1 MNNKVIKSLVEKPFY
16 HKKGVLST
24 KKDKLLL
31 MRSNTSITRF
41 GLGALL
47 FSKKL
52 ISKLNLIYI
61 SNKTKIKLL
70 LIILSFLIFFSFPPI
85 VTFDSS
91 HYINYIHILENPSRL
106 NTWDPVRGPV
116 FPFFLFS
123 IKKIFGFSPQIFLA
137 IQFLLYISTFFLL
150 LKLNKKLFKKE
161 YLLLSLLLFL
171 FNPIYLGYF
180 HSILTEVIAIPLFL
194 AISLISLKLFEI
206 KNINKSDVLKYVF
219 TISFLSIF
227 TWQLKQP
234 YFLIILFQL
243 LLMVVIKIY
252 KKEKVLH
259 ILVITLTSI
268 ALVILSNNL
277 WINLIKSTNNN
288 PRSSNG
294 LLKNYVGIFFK
305 ETKENG
311 LFFSIKKVTKNY
323 LALADFYQIQFD
335 KNANPLTTS
344 NIILGKGNE
353 NNTIGLRFLSDD
365 ENIIGGLG
373 IVPEKKYSQY
383 LYQQNDINYLSKY
396 VLKYYAGIYNYIYS
410 IFTILIPFLIILFII
425 DKNYR
430 FILISVSSFLFNLT
444 FSLLSLQID
453 RYVAPV
459 FLLEF
464 ISVISAYKTIH
475 SLLKKKRKKY
485 YVLSPINK

>member
-1 MNNKVIKSLVEKPFY
+1 MI
-16 HKKGVLST
+16 
-24 KKDKLLL
+24 
-31 MRSNTSITRF
+31 
-41 GLGALL
+41 
-47 FSKKL
+47 
-52 ISKLNLIYI
+52 
-61 SNKTKIKLL
+61 NKTKIKLL

-91 HYINYIHILENPSRL
+91 HYINYIHILENPSML

-137 IQFLLYISTFFLL
+137 TQFLLYISTFFLL

-288 PRSSNG
+288 PRSSNSIVNNFI
-294 LLKNYVGIFFK
+294 KSIYK
-305 ETKENG
+305 ETKDNG
-311 LFFSIKKVTKNY
+311 ILFLTKNTIKNY
-323 LALADFYQIQFD
+323 LGLANFYQVKFD
-335 KNANPLTTS
+335 SIAPITT
-344 NIILGKGNE
+344 NIILLGKANE
-353 NNTIGLRFLSDD
+353 NQTIGYRFLSDN
-365 ENIIGGLG
+365 ENIIGGLS
-373 IVPEKKYSQY
+373 IIPEKKYSGY
-383 LYQQNDINYLSKY
+383 LYQLNDNKY
-396 VLKYYAGIYNYIYS
+396 VTKDLIKKTLTIYNYL
-410 IFTILIPFLIILFII
+410 FTISVVLTPLLSILFLNQ
-425 DKNYR
+425 KRYK
-430 FILISVSSFLFNLT
+430 LLLVSGSSFLFILT
-444 FSLLSLQID
+444 FAILSATID
-453 RYVAPV
+453 RY
-459 FLLEF
+459 
-464 ISVISAYKTIH
+464 TIP
-475 SLLKKKRKKY
+475 SLLLSITGILSLSNTIKELNPNKK
-485 YVLSPINK
+485 V